1 MRTPFTRTPFRRTLL
16 CCSFALLALVEAQG
30 AAAVGPSLWTV
41 QQIAAANGAVQY
53 LAHVDKRAGVTTI
66 ASKRGDRTVGSVSL
80 PGTWGFQVVTLAGD
94 AAGLSANGR
103 VLVASGPPANPGGL
117 SGPSR
122 FAVLSTSPLAVTG
135 TFTLPGAYTVD
146 TLSPD
151 GRMLFLIQHVQ
162 VGSDISRY
170 RVRAYDL
177 RAHRLLPRVIADK
190 RQTGWT
196 MRGYPIA
203 RAATPNES
211 SVFTLYQPNG
221 NYPFVHAL
229 DAVHGTAVC
238 IGLPLSWTDQSL
250 LDGAKLELSADG
262 TRLVVSGPHMA
273 APISI
278 DTATLE
284 IVH

>member
-1 MRTPFTRTPFRRTLL
+1 MRTSLLRTSL
-16 CCSFALLALVEAQG
+16 CCLIASLALVGATD

-41 QQIAAANGAVQY
+41 QQIAAPNGDVEY
-53 LAHVDKRAGVTTI
+53 VAHLDKKAGVTTI
-66 ASKRGDRTVGSVSL
+66 ASKHGDRTLKSVSL
-80 PGTWGFQVVTLAGD
+80 PGAWGFQVVTIAGD

-103 VLVASGPPANPGGL
+103 VLVASAPPANPGGL

-122 FAVLSTSPLAVTG
+122 FAVLRTSPLAVTE

-146 TLSPD
+146 ALSPD
-151 GRMLFLIQHVQ
+151 GRMLFLIQHLQ

-177 RAHRLLPRVIADK
+177 SAHRLLPKVIADK
-190 RQTGWT
+190 RQAGWT

-250 LDGAKLELSADG
+250 LDGAKLALDADG
-262 TRLVVSGPHMA
+262 TRLVVSGPHMVA
-273 APISI
+273 SISI

>member
-1 MRTPFTRTPFRRTLL
+1 MRTSLVRTPL
-16 CCSFALLALVEAQG
+16 CCLIALLALVGAQEAS
-30 AAAVGPSLWTV
+30 AVGPSLWTV
-41 QQIAAANGAVQY
+41 EQIAAANGDVQY
-53 LAHVDKRAGVTTI
+53 VAHLDKKAGVTTI
-66 ASKRGDRTVGSVSL
+66 ASKRGDRTLGSVSV
-80 PGTWGFQVVTLAGD
+80 PGSWGFQVVTLAGD

-103 VLVASGPPANPGGL
+103 VLVASAPPASPGGL

-122 FAVLSTSPLAVTG
+122 FTVLRTAPLAVRD
-135 TFTLPGAYTVD
+135 TFTLPGSYTVD

-151 GRMLFLIQHVQ
+151 GRMLFLIQHVE
-162 VGSDISRY
+162 VGDDISRY

-177 RAHRLLPRVIADK
+177 TAHRLLPRVIADK
-190 RQTGWT
+190 RQAGWT

-238 IGLPLSWTDQSL
+238 IGLPLSWTDPSL
-250 LDGAKLELSADG
+250 LEGAGLTLSADG
-262 TRLVVSGPHMA
+262 ARLVVSGPHMK

-278 DTATLE
+278 DTTTLE